1 MLIAILLSFC
11 ASTAFAQNNW
21 NWGENFSWSVE
32 CDSATVSA
40 NGPDDD
46 CWVYNDNEKDENGNP
61 LTPFLG
67 VIVNLEQLQKVEE
80 AYLEWDDE
88 NGNIGR
94 DTLSVYTK
102 NGGEDC
108 CVKVFNSWKPVYG
121 YDEIVN
127 VPCVLLHRNCKNI
140 LKIKV
145 RTVTV
150 PPTIIHFV
158 ADDASEINKH
168 PFYGDCNWTSL
179 LPPIIVKC
187 HRHCYDVYDHYDWD
201 EFDTYFYYTSYEY
214 DKYVVED
221 GPIFPN
227 TFCEEIDW
235 GYKSCYSYGHN
246 DSPVDYISFHIDE
259 DGGWDSQDIS
269 FNPSSIYEQGE
280 YVVNVTYNFTEG
292 SRLTPGAC
300 WGTNFQFDLDGGG
313 SVDYT
318 IEPGEKHFSI
328 SGKGIMGEYHTAD
341 EAVGFHLKIIPN
353 PIKVLESVTVLY
365 DSGVSDEIEEISVP
379 FIFNEEGGYYELGE
393 LEDHVFDGALWID
406 GGWMNTIVVRFKDDD
421 RIIEFADSTIKQI
434 CVDNWDTNGD
444 DEISRCEAAAV
455 TNIGTVFSQNKTIKS
470 FDELKY
476 FSSLENLPDNTFL
489 YCTSL
494 TSITLPSS
502 IHGIGKNALSGC
514 TSMTRIDVA
523 DGNTDFKSV
532 DGVLFSLDGKQLIQ
546 YPAAKGTTYRVP
558 EGTESVA
565 RDAFFMSNLSGITLP
580 STIKSLDFDAFGY
593 STNLEKIAMP
603 EGLETISDYVFDHC
617 TGMKEVV
624 IPSTVT
630 TIGQHVFQ
638 SCKAIESVYSY
649 IKSPFAIAENN
660 FDKSVYD
667 NAVLFVPK
675 AATDDY
681 SSLDG
686 WRNFKHRGISDIVF
700 ADSKVKSLC
709 VGSWDLDSDGELS
722 FYEAGLVTSIGS
734 VFKENKTIASFDELR
749 YFTGLKSISA
759 SAFLNCTSLES
770 VTIPANVETV
780 GTKALSGCSS
790 MTRIDVAEGSCSF
803 LSNDGVLFT
812 ANGARLVQYPAA
824 KGSTFSVPSGTVII
838 GQDAFYIS
846 KLSSVL
852 LPNTLRTI
860 ESGAFAYS
868 KSLSSI
874 ELPEGL
880 TSIGNNAFEYCS
892 GVYNITIPSTLTYMG
907 QQIFNACNNI
917 RSVHSHIETP
927 SDMAENNFTAS
938 VYANAVLYVPENS
951 LDLYGTAKG
960 WRNFAKIVG
969 DPGEVVPEYTVTIPD
984 VTIAQGGTAKMVI
997 ELNNGEAVV
1006 NGYQFE
1012 VEFPAG
1018 VELQTDKDGGYIYEL
1033 PDRYSV
1039 KDGMQISINKV
1050 SSQVYRVMASSMTNV
1065 TLTGTDGPVLMLS
1078 LAASDEI
1085 ADSGTG
1091 IVRNIVISTNEGVS
1105 ITTDDVEFAVIKAEY
1120 AMGDAN
1126 GDGSVN
1132 VTDVMLIVNHILGNT
1147 LPVFHEEC
1155 ANMNGDSRID
1165 VADVMLLV
1173 NMILSGESQAPV
1185 AAQFETSGLEVVSTS
1200 GNNVDIRMNNISE
1213 YTAFQMQVQMPSDV
1227 RLIGVELAE
1236 ETTGHRVLTK
1246 EIGDGLY
1253 NVIVYSLNG
1262 ENFKETF
1269 DGNLLRLV
1277 TDGRAKGIEMRNI
1290 QFTNQYFETVTFS
1303 DVTETTGIE
1312 DVSSDET
1319 DGFYYNLQGIP
1330 VKNPSQGVFIH
1341 DNKAILVK

>member
-1 MLIAILLSFC
+1 MLLAILLSLFT
-11 ASTAFAQNNW
+11 STVFAQYDRGNNLR
-21 NWGENFSWSVE
+21 WSVE
-32 CDSATVSA
+32 CDSAIVSM
-40 NGPDDD
+40 NGPK
-46 CWVYNDNEKDENGNP
+46 NDRPYYYIGQDIGKR
-61 LTPFLG
+61 G
-67 VIVNLEQLQKVEE
+67 VR
-80 AYLEWDDE
+80 
-88 NGNIGR
+88 NI
-94 DTLSVYTK
+94 SVGDK
-102 NGGEDC
+102 G
-108 CVKVFNSWKPVYG
+108 NSWFGNDSYG
-121 YDEIVN
+121 
-127 VPCVLLHRNCKNI
+127 LLLGGKSLNDLSCTQFDKGRKNI
-140 LKIKV
+140 LKVKTDDVEI
-145 RTVTV
+145 
-150 PPTIIHFV
+150 PPTIIHFI
-158 ADDASEINKH
+158 DGGSKFEINGH
-168 PFYGDCNWTSL
+168 PFYDDCHWKEVFPLITV
-179 LPPIIVKC
+179 IC
-187 HRHCYDVYDHYDWD
+187 HKTFWEEDP
-201 EFDTYFYYTSYEY
+201 FDPYYYYEENNPY
-214 DKYVVED
+214 AYYSIFED
-221 GPIFPN
+221 DYRPGEVWGN
-227 TFCEEIDW
+227 TFNEGIDW
-235 GYKSCYSYGHN
+235 GYKPEYDY
-246 DSPVDYISFHIDE
+246 DEAPVSYISFDCE
-259 DGGWDSQDIS
+259 GRGPWQVS
-269 FNPSSIYEQGE
+269 FNPNSIEGPGE
-280 YVVNVTYNFTEG
+280 YDVKVTYTIPEDKWESLGPDEF
-292 SRLTPGAC
+292 

-313 SVDYT
+313 AVEYTLWGQEGLFTVDGEGLQGKIHSSMYPLDFKLT
-318 IEPGEKHFSI
+318 I
-328 SGKGIMGEYHTAD
+328 T
-341 EAVGFHLKIIPN
+341 PN
-353 PIKVLESVTVLY
+353 LGKVLDYCELHYESGLSDDVKVIPLNFEFDEVNECY
-365 DSGVSDEIEEISVP
+365 ILSDYEDGLIFCENGYMSLSGC
-379 FIFNEEGGYYELGE
+379 
-393 LEDHVFDGALWID
+393 
-406 GGWMNTIVVRFKDDD
+406 WMSTFVVRFKDDE
-421 RIIEFADSTIKQI
+421 RIIEFADPAVKQI

-444 DEISRCEAAAV
+444 GEISRCEAAAV

-476 FSSLENLPDNTFL
+476 FSSL
-489 YCTSL
+489 
-494 TSITLPSS
+494 
-502 IHGIGKNALSGC
+502 
-514 TSMTRIDVA
+514 TSMTRIGVA
-523 DGNTDFKSV
+523 DGNADFKSV
-532 DGVLFSLDGKQLIQ
+532 DGVLFSFDGKRLIQ
-546 YPAAKGTTYRVP
+546 YPAAKGTAYRIP
-558 EGTESVA
+558 DGTVSVA
-565 RDAFFMSNLSGITLP
+565 RDAFFMNNLSEIILP
-580 STIKSLDFDAFGY
+580 STIKTLEFDAFGY
-593 STNLEKIAMP
+593 STNLEKIVMP
-603 EGLETISDYVFDHC
+603 EGLESISDYAFDHC
-617 TGMKEVV
+617 TGLEYVA

-630 TIGQHVFQ
+630 TIGHHVFQ
-638 SCKAIESVYSY
+638 SCKDIESVYSY

-681 SSLDG
+681 STLDG

-709 VGSWDLDSDGELS
+709 VGNWDLDSDGELS
-722 FYEAGLVTSIGS
+722 YYEADLVTSIGS
-734 VFKENKTIASFDELR
+734 VFKENKTITSFDELK
-749 YFTGLKSISA
+749 YFTGLKSIPS

-770 VTIPANVETV
+770 VTIPANVEAI

-790 MTRIDVAEGSCSF
+790 MTRIDVAEGSSSF

-824 KGSTFSVPSGTVII
+824 KGSTYSVPSGTVII

-868 KSLSSI
+868 KSLSST

-892 GVYNITIPSTLTYMG
+892 GLYNVTIPSTLTYMG

-917 RSVHSHIETP
+917 RGVHSHIETP
-927 SDMAENNFTAS
+927 SDIEENNFTAS
-938 VYANAVLYVPENS
+938 VYANAILYVPENS

-969 DPGEVVPEYTVTIPD
+969 DPGEVVPEYTVAVPD

-1033 PDRYSV
+1033 TDRYSV
-1039 KDGMQISINKV
+1039 KDGMQISIYKV

-1105 ITTDDVEFAVIKAEY
+1105 ITTNDVEFAVIKAEY

-1173 NMILSGESQAPV
+1173 NMILSGESQAP
-1185 AAQFETSGLEVVSTS
+1185 AIAQFETSGLEAVSTS
-1200 GNNVDIRMNNISE
+1200 GNKVELRMNDMSE
-1213 YTAFQMQVQMPSDV
+1213 YIAFQIQVQMPEDA
-1227 RLIGVELAE
+1227 RLLGAE
-1236 ETTGHRVLTK
+1236 MTEGTTGHRVMTK

-1262 ENFKETF
+1262 ENFKETS
-1269 DGNLLRLV
+1269 DGTLLRLV
-1277 TDGRAKGIEMRNI
+1277 TVCRAKDLQIKNI
-1290 QFTNQYFETVTFS
+1290 QFTNPSFETVIFS
-1303 DVTETTGIE
+1303 DITETSGIE
-1312 DVSSDET
+1312 NVSSDET
-1319 DGFYYNLQGIP
+1319 DGIYYNLQGMP
-1330 VKNPSQGVFIH
+1330 VKNPSHGVFIH
-1341 DNKAILVK
+1341 DNKKILVK

>member
-1 MLIAILLSFC
+1 MLLAILLSLFT
-11 ASTAFAQNNW
+11 STVFAQYDRGNNLR
-21 NWGENFSWSVE
+21 WSVE
-32 CDSATVSA
+32 CDSAIVSM
-40 NGPDDD
+40 NGLE
-46 CWVYNDNEKDENGNP
+46 NDRPYCYKVQDIRKRGGRNTPVGNESNLWLGNNSYG
-61 LTPFLG
+61 LLLG
-67 VIVNLEQLQKVEE
+67 GKSLNDLSCTQFDK
-80 AYLEWDDE
+80 
-88 NGNIGR
+88 GR
-94 DTLSVYTK
+94 
-102 NGGEDC
+102 
-108 CVKVFNSWKPVYG
+108 
-121 YDEIVN
+121 
-127 VPCVLLHRNCKNI
+127 KNI
-140 LKIKV
+140 LKVKTDDVEI
-145 RTVTV
+145 
-150 PPTIIHFV
+150 PPTIIHFI
-158 ADDASEINKH
+158 DGGSKFEINGH
-168 PFYGDCNWTSL
+168 PFYDDCHWKEVF
-179 LPPIIVKC
+179 PPIIGKTI
-187 HRHCYDVYDHYDWD
+187 RIIWD
-201 EFDTYFYYTSYEY
+201 GDEIEPSYYTFEEMCFEY
-214 DKYVVED
+214 SILDDED
-221 GPIFPN
+221 N
-227 TFCEEIDW
+227 TICLNIDW
-235 GYKSCYSYGHN
+235 ESG
-246 DSPVDYISFHIDE
+246 E
-259 DGGWDSQDIS
+259 DIKYDCEDKGPWQVS
-269 FNPSSIYEQGE
+269 FNPSSIYGPGE
-280 YVVNVTYNFTEG
+280 YDVKVTYTIPEDKWESLGPDEF
-292 SRLTPGAC
+292 

-313 SVDYT
+313 AVEYTLWGKEGLFKVDGEGLQGKYHSSMYPLDLIKPT
-318 IEPGEKHFSI
+318 I
-328 SGKGIMGEYHTAD
+328 T
-341 EAVGFHLKIIPN
+341 PN
-353 PIKVLESVTVLY
+353 PGKVLDSFELHY
-365 DSGVSDEIEEISVP
+365 DSGLNDSVKVIPLKFEFDESNGCYVLSDDYSDYSIVCENGDMSLS
-379 FIFNEEGGYYELGE
+379 GC
-393 LEDHVFDGALWID
+393 
-406 GGWMNTIVVRFKDDD
+406 WMSTFVVRFKDDE
-421 RIIEFADSTIKQI
+421 RIIEFADPAVKHI

-502 IHGIGKNALSGC
+502 IHGIGTNALSGC

-593 STNLEKIAMP
+593 SANLEKIVMP
-603 EGLETISDYVFDHC
+603 EGLESISDYAFDHC
-617 TGMKEVV
+617 TGLEYVA

-630 TIGQHVFQ
+630 TIGHHVFQ
-638 SCKAIESVYSY
+638 SCKDIESVYSY

-660 FDKSVYD
+660 FEKSVYD

-675 AATDDY
+675 ASENAY

-686 WRNFKHRGISDIVF
+686 WKNFKNRDISDIVF

-709 VGSWDLDSDGELS
+709 VGNWDLDSDGELS
-722 FYEAGLVTSIGS
+722 YYEAGLVTSIGS
-734 VFKENKTIASFDELR
+734 VFKENKTITSFDELR
-749 YFTGLKSISA
+749 YFTGLKSIPS

-770 VTIPANVETV
+770 VTIPANVEAI

-790 MTRIDVAEGSCSF
+790 MTQIDVAEGSSSF

-824 KGSTFSVPSGTVII
+824 KGSTYSVPSGTVII

-868 KSLSSI
+868 KSLSST
-874 ELPEGL
+874 ELPESL

-892 GVYNITIPSTLTYMG
+892 GLYNVTIPSTLTYMG

-917 RSVHSHIETP
+917 RGVHSHIETP
-927 SDMAENNFTAS
+927 SDIEENNFTAS
-938 VYANAVLYVPENS
+938 VYANAILYVPENS

-969 DPGEVVPEYTVTIPD
+969 DPGEVVPEYTVAVPD

-1033 PDRYSV
+1033 TDRYSV
-1039 KDGMQISINKV
+1039 KDGMQISIYKV
-1050 SSQVYRVMASSMTNV
+1050 SSQVYRVMVSSMTNV

-1173 NMILSGESQAPV
+1173 NMILSGESQAP
-1185 AAQFETSGLEVVSTS
+1185 AIAQFETSGLEAVSTS
-1200 GNNVDIRMNNISE
+1200 GNKVELRMNDMSE
-1213 YTAFQMQVQMPSDV
+1213 YIAFQIQVQMPEDA
-1227 RLIGVELAE
+1227 RLLGAE
-1236 ETTGHRVLTK
+1236 MTEGTTDHRVMTK
-1246 EIGDGLY
+1246 KIGDGLY

-1262 ENFKETF
+1262 ENFKETS
-1269 DGNLLRLV
+1269 DGTLLRLV
-1277 TDGRAKGIEMRNI
+1277 TDGRTKDLEIKNI
-1290 QFTNQYFETVTFS
+1290 QFTNPSFETVSFS
-1303 DVTETTGIE
+1303 DFTGTTGITE
-1312 DVSSDET
+1312 IKSATLSDGSYFDLNGVST
-1319 DGFYYNLQGIP
+1319 KTPTRGIYIKDGEKMLI
-1330 VKNPSQGVFIH
+1330 K
-1341 DNKAILVK
+1341 